1 MIDTSKASKHR
12 SMLMMMHSSKYTTMP
27 ASNSSTKLVKAV
39 KTHIGRIQGKLIV
52 NVRIIEKLRNRV
64 EARHLQMLAK
74 VKAIQRFV
82 RQMLAAK
89 YFERCVIAANIN
101 QVLLMRKNSKVKVN
115 FVPNS
120 ELTKRFLAA
129 IESPYHEYKLACV
142 HKHMI
147 HSLKVAVM

>member
-1 MIDTSKASKHR
+1 
-12 SMLMMMHSSKYTTMP
+12 MMMHSSKYTTMP

-39 KTHIGRIQGKLIV
+39 KTHVSRIQGRLIM

-64 EARHLQMLAK
+64 EARHLQILAK

-82 RQMLAAK
+82 RQMLAVK
-89 YFERCVIAANIN
+89 YFERCVIAAYIN
-101 QVLLMRKNSKVKVN
+101 QVLLMSKNSKVKVN

-129 IESPYHEYKLACV
+129 IESSYHEYKLACV

-147 HSLKVAVM
+147 HSLKVAMM